1 MSSTETIR
9 TKLTTQYPQ
18 ILALCNNSTSF
29 IDEFIEDAKLEI
41 NESIWGDKYDRGV
54 MLLSMHYITEAL
66 PRAIN
71 SGVIVREKTDN
82 NETEYLRPSLNNF
95 GMYSTTKYGR
105 QFEALKNSVGRAED
119 FAFIV

>member
-54 MLLSMHYITEAL
+54 MLLAMHYITEAL

-105 QFEALKNSVGRAED
+105 QFEALKNSVGRADD